1 LQRELELE
9 RGDTLV
15 FVDLGYDG
23 TAQRLLEPVLRDE
36 LGVELVGLYLLLAR
50 TPGWQHSRKG
60 LVDPSWCDDR
70 VVASLVP
77 YIALIEDLCACD
89 AGSVTDYDE
98 EGRPVFDAKVLASGQ
113 YERVKPVQDMCRA
126 FAAHAEAFFERIG
139 ARPDTESLRTTSL
152 AAIGRLLF
160 FPTQPEISFLDG
172 FRLDVNMGTADSI
185 GLFDLDAGLGQLRRR
200 GLFFSEKKGAVTR
213 TNGPVEL
220 RHAGAELSLALLAQH
235 RYSLEFAQSDAN
247 LRREKVR
254 LLVVLGNDATTTEL
268 EAHATH
274 DGYFALL
281 VPIGRGDRNFGV
293 LFGERY
299 TWVQID
305 HIERIPT
312 AMLFKHDEARH
323 AESVLAAAKPE
334 QMVERAPGLFEC
346 LSDSA
351 FLFLPP
357 AGPRGAGATTF
368 VCRVV
373 FRPIACRNDAQTC
386 RT

>member
-1 LQRELELE
+1 LEKELGLV
-9 RGDTLV
+9 RGDSLV

-36 LGVELVGLYLLLAR
+36 IGVELKGLYLLLAR

-77 YIALIEDLCACD
+77 YIALVEDLCACD
-89 AGSVTDYDE
+89 AGSVRDYDD
-98 EGRPVFDAKVLASGQ
+98 EGGAIYDAKVLAGEQ
-113 YERVKPVQDMCRA
+113 HELVKPIQAMCRL
-126 FAAHAEAFFERIG
+126 FAERAEEFFERVG
-139 ARPDTESLRTTSL
+139 EGPDREALRTTAL

-160 FPTQPEISFLDG
+160 FPTEREIALLDG
-172 FRLDVNMGTADSI
+172 FRLDMNMGTTDSI
-185 GLFDLDAGLGQLRRR
+185 GLFDLAQGLGQLRRR
-200 GLFFSEKKGAVTR
+200 GLYFSDKRAVVTR
-213 TNGPVEL
+213 TNAPVEL

-235 RYSLEFAQSDAN
+235 RYSLEFAQSDMS

-254 LLVVLGNDATTTEL
+254 ILVVVGNEATTAEL
-268 EAHATH
+268 DAQATH

-281 VPIGRGDRNFGV
+281 VPMGRGDMNFGIV
-293 LFGERY
+293 FGERY
-299 TWVQID
+299 RWVQID

-312 AMLFKHDEARH
+312 PKLFRHDEARH
-323 AESVLAAAKPE
+323 AESVLADSKPE
-334 QMVERAPGLFEC
+334 QMIQRAPGLFEC

-357 AGPRGAGATTF
+357 LGRGGSGSTTF

-373 FRPIACRNDAQTC
+373 FRPIARQTGVEQG
-386 RT
+386 